1 MFFFFKNEKLIKI
14 DVRSKHCFKV
24 SSLTAP
30 TNIYLGRIL
39 SWDLSD
45 KWLYLIIY
53 FICIK
58 NILGTEFHI
67 MLPFS
72 DTAIR
77 KFDWWLTAL
86 GHGLLLRVFSE
97 LRSFQESTVG
107 NIQPL
112 VSFRFVSC
120 ILVDWSF
127 HLPVWATGFQE
138 RKMLAVITGHF
149 KRSSSSWISYFS
161 SGGTL
166 PAHMWAS
173 FLFIVYSYLSPFSLM
188 SHSSKMASLH
198 NWLGQLARRSP
209 CFQALGFF
217 KQNISGI

>member
-14 DVRSKHCFKV
+14 DVRPKHCFKV

-30 TNIYLGRIL
+30 TKIYLGWIL

-45 KWLYLIIY
+45 KRLSLIIY

-72 DTAIR
+72 DMAIR

-97 LRSFQESTVG
+97 LRSFQESTIG

-120 ILVDWSF
+120 ILVDWFF

-209 CFQALGFF
+209 CFQVLGFF
-217 KQNISGI
+217 